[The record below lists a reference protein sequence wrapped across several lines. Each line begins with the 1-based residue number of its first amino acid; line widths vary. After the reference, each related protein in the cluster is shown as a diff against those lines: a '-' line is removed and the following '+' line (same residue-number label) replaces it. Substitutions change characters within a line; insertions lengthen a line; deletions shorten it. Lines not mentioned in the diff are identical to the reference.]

1 MADDYRSKLGLNTE
15 EYDRGMAEA
24 KSKTEQF
31 QKAADNTGKTL
42 QNLENQSRSTGRIL
56 EDIAGSEKAARS
68 MQNYRGQLMKVT
80 KQIQDLT
87 VTYRN
92 MDSAMKASSIGQETA
107 AKIRELTAQAAQ
119 YKDAIQDV
127 QQEITRMASDTAI
140 WDGMKQGIEGVSSVL
155 QSFAAAGIL
164 GEKSTEKLVKV
175 IAKLKGVE
183 AATNAV
189 IRIGNMLQKNSA
201 AVAAIRTVQLKLQT
215 KATGEATIAQK
226 LLNAAMNANP
236 VGILIGLLATVA
248 AGIAIFT
255 SRTKEATEAQEDENK
270 ALEKAKEDWENFK
283 KSIGSAVGDVT
294 GKFKSLQ
301 HSYSRLSSEM
311 EKKRWIEE
319 NKSAFDKLNLAITDV
334 NSADEVFIKQSEA
347 VIAALKARA
356 RANALQSIYEEK
368 YKEQAEAALEA
379 QKKLNDATKV
389 NAGLRVSTDA
399 WGNAPDNWQKAG
411 LKQNQDYTYEW
422 GGGQSGMGYM
432 TLTEEGARKMNEFYR
447 NAAQAAGDEL
457 INATTTDIAIIEG
470 MWDDAEREALAAEAA
485 VSKLIKPSGGSG
497 SGSGSGGGNN
507 KPDEI
512 KIEAGSL
519 AEAQKKVNELQAKL
533 NAMSPD
539 NEAFASTKAELAAA
553 QKEVERIKALLEEA
567 KGVEIPEWDEGSLAE
582 AQHFVTFFQKEL
594 DNLDPASDEFN
605 ETLEILRLWQQR
617 VDEIRKKM
625 GEITEESESV
635 LDAYKRIEREADEI
649 NLSLSIGAIDEKT
662 AREAIRKLNEELQAL
677 GLTITVGLD
686 IDAPDK
692 KELEKTLSGTIDTIN
707 DYFSKTASAFTAPV
721 HAVNNVVSAFENM
734 NEKMSD
740 PDASAWEQFFSV
752 FQVGESI
759 IQGVSTVMSV
769 LATVTE
775 LLTALK
781 TKNAAASA
789 AETAATTAETAA
801 SGANTAAKITEAAAT
816 GALAGAEAGS
826 SVASVP
832 YVGPILAIA
841 AIAAV
846 MAAIIGIIASAKGFA
861 EGGIVGGHS
870 YTGDKILARVNS
882 QELIL
887 TKEQQDAAWR
897 QMNQINTVERQ
908 PVAGS
913 VTFKVHGTDLVG
925 VLNNYSNKQSK
936 I

>member
-31 QKAADNTGKTL
+31 QKTADNTNKSL
-42 QNLENQSRSTGRIL
+42 QNLENKSRTVGRIL
-56 EDIAGSEKAARS
+56 EDVAGSEKAARS

-107 AKIRELTAQAAQ
+107 AKIRELTARAAE

-127 QQEITRMASDTAI
+127 QQEITAMASDTAI
-140 WDGMKQGIEGVSSVL
+140 WDGMKQGVEGVSSVL

-175 IAKLKGVE
+175 IAKLKGIE

-255 SRTKEATEAQEDENK
+255 SRTKEASEVQEQENK
-270 ALEKAKEDWENFK
+270 ALEKAKEDWENYK

-311 EKKRWIEE
+311 EKKKWIEE
-319 NKSAFDKLNLAITDV
+319 NKSAFDKLGLAITDV
-334 NSADEVFIKQSEA
+334 NSADEVFIRQSEA

-356 RANALQSIYEEK
+356 RANALQSLYEEK

-379 QKKLNDATKV
+379 QKKLNEAVKV
-389 NAGLRVSTDA
+389 NSGLRVTTDA

-411 LKQNQDYTYEW
+411 LKQNEDYSYEW
-422 GGGQSGMGYM
+422 GGGQSGMGFM
-432 TLTEEGARKMNEFYR
+432 TLTDAGARKLNEYYR
-447 NAAQAAGDEL
+447 NAAKAAGDEL

-470 MWDDAEREALAAEAA
+470 MWDDAEKEALAAQAA
-485 VSKLIKPSGGSG
+485 VSKLIKPSGGG
-497 SGSGSGGGNN
+497 NGGNGGN
-507 KPDEI
+507 KTKPNEI
-512 KIEAGSL
+512 EIEAGSL

-539 NEAFASTKAELAAA
+539 NEAFTKTKQELAAA

-567 KGVEIPEWDEGSLAE
+567 KAAEIPEWDEGSLAE

-605 ETLEILRLWQQR
+605 ETLIILRAWQQR
-617 VDEIRKKM
+617 VEEIRKKM
-625 GEITEESESV
+625 GEVVDESESV

-649 NLSLSIGAIDEKT
+649 NLSLEIGAIDEAS
-662 AREAIRKLNEELQAL
+662 AREAINKLNKELEAL
-677 GLTITVGLD
+677 GLTIRVGLE
-686 IDAPDK
+686 IDKPDTNK
-692 KELEKTLSGTIDTIN
+692 LEKTLSGTIDTIN
-707 DYFSKTASAFTAPV
+707 DYFSKSASAFTAPV
-721 HAVNNVVSAFENM
+721 HAVNNVISAFENM
-734 NEKMSD
+734 NDKMSD

-781 TKNAAASA
+781 GKNAAASA
-789 AETAATTAETAA
+789 AEAAAAAADATAQGTDAGATMTNAA
-801 SGANTAAKITEAAAT
+801 AHGAAAAT
-816 GALAGAEAGS
+816 KAGE
-826 SVASVP
+826 SVASIP
-832 YVGPILAIA
+832 IAGAILAPIAIVAVLA
-841 AIAAV
+841 AILAM
-846 MAAIIGIIASAKGFA
+846 MASLGKFA
-861 EGGIVGGHS
+861 EGGVVGGHS

-882 QELIL
+882 GELIL
-887 TKEQQDAAWR
+887 NGRQQESLYKQLTTDTV
-897 QMNQINTVERQ
+897 NNIINAPT
-908 PVAGS
+908 GN

-925 VLNNYSNKQSK
+925 VLNNYSNKHNK

>member
-1 MADDYRSKLGLNTE
+1 MAEDYRTKLGLNTE

-31 QKAADNTGKTL
+31 QKTADNTNKSL
-42 QNLENQSRSTGRIL
+42 QNLENKSRSVGRIL
-56 EDIAGSEKAARS
+56 EDVSGSEKAARS
-68 MQNYRGQLMKVT
+68 MQNYRGQLMKIT

-107 AKIRELTAQAAQ
+107 AKIRELTERAAE
-119 YKDAIQDV
+119 YKDAVMDV
-127 QQEITRMASDTAI
+127 QQEITAMASDTAI
-140 WDGMKQGIEGVSSVL
+140 WDGMKQGVEGVSSVL

-164 GEKSTEKLVKV
+164 SEESTEKLVKV
-175 IAKLKGVE
+175 IAKLKGIE
-183 AATNAV
+183 AATNAI

-248 AGIAIFT
+248 AGIAIFA
-255 SRTKEATEAQEDENK
+255 SRTKEASEAQEQENK
-270 ALEKAKEDWENFK
+270 VLEKANEDWENYK
-283 KSIGSAVGDVT
+283 KSIGSAVGEVT

-319 NKSAFDKLNLAITDV
+319 NKSAFDDLGLAITDV
-334 NSADEVFIKQSEA
+334 NSADEVFIRQSEA
-347 VIAALKARA
+347 VVAALKARA
-356 RANALQSIYEEK
+356 RANALQTLYEEK

-379 QKKLNDATKV
+379 QKKLNDAAKV
-389 NAGLRVSTDA
+389 NSGIRITTDA
-399 WGNAPDNWQKAG
+399 KGNAPDDWQKAG
-411 LKQNQDYTYEW
+411 LKQKEDYSYEW
-422 GGGQSGMGYM
+422 GGGQSGMGFM
-432 TLTEEGARKMNEFYR
+432 TLTDAGAKKLNEYYR

-457 INATTTDIAIIEG
+457 INATATDIAIIEG
-470 MWDDAEREALAAEAA
+470 MWDDAEKEALSAEKA
-485 VSKLIKPSGGSG
+485 VSKLLKPSGSSESG
-497 SGSGSGGGNN
+497 SNGGNKT
-507 KPDEI
+507 KPNEI
-512 KIEAGSL
+512 EIESGSL
-519 AEAQKKVNELQAKL
+519 AEAQKKLNELQAKL

-539 NEAFASTKAELAAA
+539 NEAFAQTKKELADA

-567 KGVEIPEWDEGSLAE
+567 KAVEIPEWDEGSLAE

-594 DNLDPASDEFN
+594 DNIDPASDEFN
-605 ETLEILRLWQQR
+605 ETLEILKLWQQR

-625 GEITEESESV
+625 GEVADESESV
-635 LDAYKRIEREADEI
+635 LDAYKRIERQADEI
-649 NLSLSIGAIDEKT
+649 NLSYDIGAIDEAS
-662 AREAIRKLNEELQAL
+662 AREAINKLNKELEAL
-677 GLTITVGLD
+677 GLTVRVGLE
-686 IDAPDK
+686 IDEPK
-692 KELEKTLSGTIDTIN
+692 PGQLEKTLSGTVDTIN

-721 HAVNNVVSAFENM
+721 HAVNNVISAFENM

-740 PDASAWEQFFSV
+740 PDASEWEQFFSI

-775 LLTALK
+775 LLTAMK
-781 TKNAAASA
+781 NKNAIAST
-789 AETAATTAETAA
+789 AEATATTAETAA
-801 SGANTAAKITEAAAT
+801 SSANTTAKITEAAAT

-832 YVGPILAIA
+832 YIGPILAIA
-841 AIAAV
+841 AIASV

-887 TKEQQDAAWR
+887 TKQQQDAVWR
-897 QMNQINTVERQ
+897 QMNQVNTIENQ
-908 PVAGS
+908 PVAGN

-925 VLNNYSNKQSK
+925 VLNNYTNKHNK

>member
-1 MADDYRSKLGLNTE
+1 MTEDYRSKLGLNTE
-15 EYDRGMAEA
+15 EYDRGLAEA

-31 QKAADNTGKTL
+31 QKTADNTNKSL
-42 QNLENQSRSTGRIL
+42 QNLENKSRSVGRIL
-56 EDIAGSEKAARS
+56 EDVSGSEKAARS
-68 MQNYRGQLMKVT
+68 MQNYRGQLMKIT

-92 MDSAMKASSIGQETA
+92 MDSAMKASSLGQETA
-107 AKIRELTAQAAQ
+107 AKIRELTERAAE
-119 YKDAIQDV
+119 YKDAVMDV
-127 QQEITRMASDTAI
+127 QQEITAMASDTAI
-140 WDGMKQGIEGVSSVL
+140 WDGMKQGVEGVSSVL

-164 GEKSTEKLVKV
+164 SEESTEKLVKV
-175 IAKLKGVE
+175 IAKLKGIE
-183 AATNAV
+183 AATNAI

-201 AVAAIRTVQLKLQT
+201 AVAAIRTLQLKLQT

-248 AGIAIFT
+248 AGIAIFA
-255 SRTKEATEAQEDENK
+255 SRTKEASEAQEQENK
-270 ALEKAKEDWENFK
+270 VLEKANEDWENYK
-283 KSIGSAVGDVT
+283 KSIGSAVGEVT

-319 NKSAFDKLNLAITDV
+319 NKSAFDDLGLAITDV

-347 VIAALKARA
+347 VVAALKARA
-356 RANALQSIYEEK
+356 RANALQTLYEEK

-379 QKKLNDATKV
+379 QKKLNDAAKV
-389 NAGLRVSTDA
+389 NSGLRITTDA
-399 WGNAPDNWQKAG
+399 KGNAPDDWQKAG
-411 LKQNQDYTYEW
+411 LKQKEDYSYEW
-422 GGGQSGMGYM
+422 GGGQSGMGFM
-432 TLTEEGARKMNEFYR
+432 TLTDAGAKKLNEYYR

-457 INATTTDIAIIEG
+457 INATATDIAIIEG
-470 MWDDAEREALAAEAA
+470 MWDDAEKEALSAEKA
-485 VSKLIKPSGGSG
+485 VSKLLKPSGSSESG
-497 SGSGSGGGNN
+497 SNGGNKT
-507 KPDEI
+507 KPNEI
-512 KIEAGSL
+512 EIESGSL
-519 AEAQKKVNELQAKL
+519 AEAQKKLNELQAKL

-539 NEAFASTKAELAAA
+539 NEAFAQTKKELADA
-553 QKEVERIKALLEEA
+553 QNEVERIKALLEEA
-567 KGVEIPEWDEGSLAE
+567 KAVEIPEWDEGSLAE

-594 DNLDPASDEFN
+594 DNIDPASDEFN
-605 ETLEILRLWQQR
+605 ETLEILKIWQQR
-617 VDEIRKKM
+617 VEEIRKKM
-625 GEITEESESV
+625 GEVADESESV
-635 LDAYKRIEREADEI
+635 LDAYKRIERQADEI
-649 NLSLSIGAIDEKT
+649 NLSYDIGAIDESA
-662 AREAIRKLNEELQAL
+662 AREAISKLNKELESL
-677 GLTITVGLD
+677 GLTVRVGLE
-686 IDAPDK
+686 IDEP
-692 KELEKTLSGTIDTIN
+692 EPEQLEKTLSGTVDTIN

-721 HAVNNVVSAFENM
+721 HAVNNVISAFENM
-734 NEKMSD
+734 NEKMTD
-740 PDASAWEQFFSV
+740 PDASEWEQFFSI

-775 LLTALK
+775 LLTAMK
-781 TKNAAASA
+781 NKNAIAST
-789 AETAATTAETAA
+789 AEATATTAETAA
-801 SGANTAAKITEAAAT
+801 SSANTTAKITEAAAT

-832 YVGPILAIA
+832 YIGPILAIA
-841 AIAAV
+841 AIASV

-887 TKEQQDAAWR
+887 TKQQQDAVWR
-897 QMNQINTVERQ
+897 QMNQVNTIENQSV
-908 PVAGS
+908 GGN

-925 VLNNYSNKQSK
+925 VLNNYTNKHNK

>member
-1 MADDYRSKLGLNTE
+1 MAEDYRTKLGLNTE

-31 QKAADNTGKTL
+31 QKTADNTNKSL
-42 QNLENQSRSTGRIL
+42 QNLENKSRSVGRIL
-56 EDIAGSEKAARS
+56 EDVSGSEKAARS
-68 MQNYRGQLMKVT
+68 MQNYRGQLMKIT

-107 AKIRELTAQAAQ
+107 AKIRELTERAAE
-119 YKDAIQDV
+119 YKDAVMDV
-127 QQEITRMASDTAI
+127 QQEITAMASDTAI
-140 WDGMKQGIEGVSSVL
+140 WDGMKQGVEGVSSVL

-164 GEKSTEKLVKV
+164 SEESTEKLVKV
-175 IAKLKGVE
+175 IAKLKGIE
-183 AATNAV
+183 AATNAI

-248 AGIAIFT
+248 AGIAIFA
-255 SRTKEATEAQEDENK
+255 SRTKEASEAQEQENK
-270 ALEKAKEDWENFK
+270 AIEKANEDWENYK
-283 KSIGSAVGDVT
+283 KSIGSAVGEVT

-319 NKSAFDKLNLAITDV
+319 NKSAFDDLGLAITDV
-334 NSADEVFIKQSEA
+334 NNADEVFIRQSEA
-347 VIAALKARA
+347 VVAALKARA
-356 RANALQSIYEEK
+356 RANALQTLYEEK

-379 QKKLNDATKV
+379 QKKLNDAAKV
-389 NAGLRVSTDA
+389 NSGLRITTNA
-399 WGNAPDNWQKAG
+399 KGKAPDDWQKAG
-411 LKQNQDYTYEW
+411 LKQKEDYSYEW
-422 GGGQSGMGYM
+422 GGGQSGMGFM
-432 TLTEEGARKMNEFYR
+432 TLTDAGAKKLNEYYR

-457 INATTTDIAIIEG
+457 INATATDIAIIEG
-470 MWDDAEREALAAEAA
+470 MWDDAEKEALSAEKA
-485 VSKLIKPSGGSG
+485 VSKLLKPSGSSESG
-497 SGSGSGGGNN
+497 SNGGNKT
-507 KPDEI
+507 KPNEI
-512 KIEAGSL
+512 EIESGSL
-519 AEAQKKVNELQAKL
+519 AEAQKKLNEVQAKL

-539 NEAFASTKAELAAA
+539 NKAFAQTKQELADA

-567 KGVEIPEWDEGSLAE
+567 KAVEIPEWDEGSLAE

-594 DNLDPASDEFN
+594 DNIDPASDEFN
-605 ETLEILRLWQQR
+605 ETLEILKIWQQK
-617 VDEIRKKM
+617 VEDIRKKM
-625 GEITEESESV
+625 GEVADESESV
-635 LDAYKRIEREADEI
+635 LDAYKRIERQADEI
-649 NLSLSIGAIDEKT
+649 NLSLEIGAIDEAS
-662 AREAIRKLNEELQAL
+662 AREAINKLNKELEAL
-677 GLTITVGLD
+677 GLTFRVDLE
-686 IDAPDK
+686 IDEPEPDQ
-692 KELEKTLSGTIDTIN
+692 LEKTLSGTVDTIN

-721 HAVNNVVSAFENM
+721 HAVNNVISAFENM
-734 NEKMSD
+734 NEKMTD
-740 PDASAWEQFFSV
+740 PDASEWEQFFSI

-775 LLTALK
+775 LLTAMK
-781 TKNAAASA
+781 NKNAIAST
-789 AETAATTAETAA
+789 AEATATTAETAA
-801 SGANTAAKITEAAAT
+801 SSANTTAKITEAAAT

-832 YVGPILAIA
+832 YIGPILAIA
-841 AIAAV
+841 AIASV

-887 TKEQQDAAWR
+887 TKQQQDAVWR
-897 QMNQINTVERQ
+897 QMNQVNTIENQ
-908 PVAGS
+908 PVAGN

-925 VLNNYSNKQSK
+925 VLNNYTNKHNK

>member
-1 MADDYRSKLGLNTE
+1 MAEDYRTKLGLNTE

-31 QKAADNTGKTL
+31 QKTADNTNKSL
-42 QNLENQSRSTGRIL
+42 QNLENKSRSVGRIL
-56 EDIAGSEKAARS
+56 EDVSGSEKAARS
-68 MQNYRGQLMKVT
+68 MQNYRGQLMKIT

-107 AKIRELTAQAAQ
+107 AKIRELTERAAE
-119 YKDAIQDV
+119 YKDAVMDV
-127 QQEITRMASDTAI
+127 QQEITAMASDTAI
-140 WDGMKQGIEGVSSVL
+140 WDGMKQGVEGVSSVL

-164 GEKSTEKLVKV
+164 SEESTEKLVKV
-175 IAKLKGVE
+175 IAKLKGIE
-183 AATNAV
+183 ATTNAI
-189 IRIGNMLQKNSA
+189 IRIGNMLQKNSS

-248 AGIAIFT
+248 AGIAIFA
-255 SRTKEATEAQEDENK
+255 SRTKEASEAQEQENK
-270 ALEKAKEDWENFK
+270 VLEKANEDWENYK
-283 KSIGSAVGDVT
+283 KSIGSAVGEVT

-319 NKSAFDKLNLAITDV
+319 NKSAFDDLGLAITDV
-334 NSADEVFIKQSEA
+334 NSADEVFIRQSEA
-347 VIAALKARA
+347 VVAALKARA
-356 RANALQSIYEEK
+356 RANALQTLYEEK

-379 QKKLNDATKV
+379 QKKLNDAAKV
-389 NAGLRVSTDA
+389 NSGIRITTDA
-399 WGNAPDNWQKAG
+399 KGNAPDDWQKAG
-411 LKQNQDYTYEW
+411 LKQKEDYSYEW
-422 GGGQSGMGYM
+422 GGGQSGMGFM
-432 TLTEEGARKMNEFYR
+432 TLTDAGAKKLNEYYR

-457 INATTTDIAIIEG
+457 INATATDIAIIEG
-470 MWDDAEREALAAEAA
+470 MWDDAEKEALSAEKA
-485 VSKLIKPSGGSG
+485 VSKLLKPSGSSESG
-497 SGSGSGGGNN
+497 SNGGNKT
-507 KPDEI
+507 KPNEI
-512 KIEAGSL
+512 EIESGSL
-519 AEAQKKVNELQAKL
+519 AEAQKKLNELQAKL

-539 NEAFASTKAELAAA
+539 NEAFAQTKKELADA

-567 KGVEIPEWDEGSLAE
+567 KAVEIPEWDEGSLAE

-594 DNLDPASDEFN
+594 DNIDPASDEFN
-605 ETLEILRLWQQR
+605 ETLEILKLWQQR

-625 GEITEESESV
+625 GEVADESESV
-635 LDAYKRIEREADEI
+635 LDAYKRIERQADEI
-649 NLSLSIGAIDEKT
+649 NLSYDIGAIDEAS
-662 AREAIRKLNEELQAL
+662 AREAINKLNKELEAL
-677 GLTITVGLD
+677 GLTVRVGLE
-686 IDAPDK
+686 IDEPK
-692 KELEKTLSGTIDTIN
+692 PGQLEKTLSGTVDTIN

-721 HAVNNVVSAFENM
+721 HAVNNVISAFENM

-740 PDASAWEQFFSV
+740 PDASEWEQFFSI

-775 LLTALK
+775 LLTAMK
-781 TKNAAASA
+781 NKNAIAST
-789 AETAATTAETAA
+789 AEATATTAETAA
-801 SGANTAAKITEAAAT
+801 SSANTTAKITEAAAT

-832 YVGPILAIA
+832 YIGPILAIA
-841 AIAAV
+841 AIASV

-887 TKEQQDAAWR
+887 TKQQQDAVWR
-897 QMNQINTVERQ
+897 QMNQVNTIENQ
-908 PVAGS
+908 PVAGN

-925 VLNNYSNKQSK
+925 VLNNYTNKHNK

>member
-1 MADDYRSKLGLNTE
+1 MAEDYRTKLGLNTE

-31 QKAADNTGKTL
+31 QKTADNTNKSL
-42 QNLENQSRSTGRIL
+42 QNLENKSRSVGRIL
-56 EDIAGSEKAARS
+56 EDVSGSEKAARS
-68 MQNYRGQLMKVT
+68 MQNYRGQLMKIT

-107 AKIRELTAQAAQ
+107 AKIRELTERAAE
-119 YKDAIQDV
+119 YKDAVMDV
-127 QQEITRMASDTAI
+127 QQEITAMASDTVI
-140 WDGMKQGIEGVSSVL
+140 WDGMKQGVEGVSSVL

-164 GEKSTEKLVKV
+164 SEESTEKLVKV
-175 IAKLKGVE
+175 IAKLKGIE
-183 AATNAV
+183 ATTNAI

-248 AGIAIFT
+248 AGIAIFA
-255 SRTKEATEAQEDENK
+255 SRTKEASEAQEQENK
-270 ALEKAKEDWENFK
+270 VLEKANEDWENYK
-283 KSIGSAVGDVT
+283 KSIGSAVGEVT

-319 NKSAFDKLNLAITDV
+319 NKSAFNDLGLAITDV
-334 NSADEVFIKQSEA
+334 NSADEVFIRQSEA
-347 VIAALKARA
+347 VVAALKARA
-356 RANALQSIYEEK
+356 RANALQTLYEEK

-379 QKKLNDATKV
+379 QKKLNDAPKV
-389 NAGLRVSTDA
+389 NSGIRIMTDA
-399 WGNAPDNWQKAG
+399 KGNAPDDWQKAG
-411 LKQNQDYTYEW
+411 LKHKEDYSYEW
-422 GGGQSGMGYM
+422 GGGQSSMGFM
-432 TLTEEGARKMNEFYR
+432 TLTDAGAKKLNEYYR

-457 INATTTDIAIIEG
+457 INATATDIAIIEG
-470 MWDDAEREALAAEAA
+470 MWDDAEKEALSAEKA
-485 VSKLIKPSGGSG
+485 VSKLLKPSGSSESG
-497 SGSGSGGGNN
+497 SNGGNKT
-507 KPDEI
+507 KPNEI
-512 KIEAGSL
+512 EIESGSL
-519 AEAQKKVNELQAKL
+519 AEAQKKLNELQAKL

-539 NEAFASTKAELAAA
+539 NEAFAQTKKELADA

-567 KGVEIPEWDEGSLAE
+567 KAVEIPEWDEGSLAE

-594 DNLDPASDEFN
+594 DNINPASDEFN
-605 ETLEILRLWQQR
+605 ETLEILKLWQQR

-625 GEITEESESV
+625 GEVADESESV
-635 LDAYKRIEREADEI
+635 LDAYKRIERQADEI
-649 NLSLSIGAIDEKT
+649 NLSYDIGAIDEAS
-662 AREAIRKLNEELQAL
+662 AREAINKLNKELEAL
-677 GLTITVGLD
+677 GLTVRVGLE
-686 IDAPDK
+686 IDEPK
-692 KELEKTLSGTIDTIN
+692 PEQLEKTLSGTVDTIN

-721 HAVNNVVSAFENM
+721 HAVNNVISAFENM

-740 PDASAWEQFFSV
+740 PDASEWEKFFSI

-775 LLTALK
+775 LLTAMK
-781 TKNAAASA
+781 NKNAIAST
-789 AETAATTAETAA
+789 AEATATTAETAA
-801 SGANTAAKITEAAAT
+801 SSANTTAKITEAAAT

-832 YVGPILAIA
+832 YIGPILAIA
-841 AIAAV
+841 AIASV

-887 TKEQQDAAWR
+887 TKQQQDAVWR
-897 QMNQINTVERQ
+897 QMNQVNTIENQ
-908 PVAGS
+908 PVAGN

-925 VLNNYSNKQSK
+925 VLNNYTNKHNK

>member
-31 QKAADNTGKTL
+31 QKTADNTNKSL
-42 QNLENQSRSTGRIL
+42 QNLENKSRTVGRIL
-56 EDIAGSEKAARS
+56 EDVAGSEKAARS

-107 AKIRELTAQAAQ
+107 AKIRELTTRAAE

-127 QQEITRMASDTAI
+127 QQEITAMASDTAI
-140 WDGMKQGIEGVSSVL
+140 WDGMKQGVEGVSSVL

-175 IAKLKGVE
+175 IAKLKGIE

-201 AVAAIRTVQLKLQT
+201 AVAAVRTVQLKLQT
-215 KATGEATIAQK
+215 NATGEATIAQK

-255 SRTKEATEAQEDENK
+255 SRTKEASEAQEQENK
-270 ALEKAKEDWENFK
+270 AIEKAKEDWENYK
-283 KSIGSAVGDVT
+283 KSIGSSVGEVT
-294 GKFKSLQ
+294 GKFRSLQ

-311 EKKRWIEE
+311 EKKKWIEE
-319 NKSAFDKLNLAITDV
+319 NKLAFDKLGLAITDV

-356 RANALQSIYEEK
+356 RANALQSLYEEK

-379 QKKLNDATKV
+379 QKKLNEAVKV
-389 NAGLRVSTDA
+389 NSGLRITTDA

-411 LKQNQDYTYEW
+411 LKQNEDYSYEW
-422 GGGQSGMGYM
+422 GGGQSGMGFM
-432 TLTEEGARKMNEFYR
+432 TLTDAGARKLNEYYR
-447 NAAQAAGDEL
+447 NAAKAAGDEL

-470 MWDDAEREALAAEAA
+470 MWDDAEKEALAAEAA
-485 VSKLIKPSGGSG
+485 VSKLIKPTG
-497 SGSGSGGGNN
+497 GSGGGNGGN
-507 KPDEI
+507 KTKPNEI
-512 KIEAGSL
+512 EIEAGSL

-539 NEAFASTKAELAAA
+539 NEAFTQTKQELAAA
-553 QKEVERIKALLEEA
+553 QKEVERIKVLLEEA
-567 KGVEIPEWDEGSLAE
+567 KATEIPEWDDGSLAQ

-605 ETLEILRLWQQR
+605 ETLEILRLWQKR
-617 VDEIRKKM
+617 VEEIRKKM
-625 GEITEESESV
+625 GEIADESESV
-635 LDAYKRIEREADEI
+635 IDAYKRIEREADEI
-649 NLSLSIGAIDEKT
+649 NLSLEIGAIDEAS
-662 AREAIRKLNEELQAL
+662 AREAINKLNKELEAL
-677 GLTITVGLD
+677 GLTIKVGLD
-686 IDAPDK
+686 IDKPDK
-692 KELEKTLSGTIDTIN
+692 EKLEKTLSGTIDTIN
-707 DYFSKTASAFTAPV
+707 DYFSKSASAFTAPV
-721 HAVNNVVSAFENM
+721 HAVNNVISAFENM

-775 LLTALK
+775 LLTTLK
-781 TKNAAASA
+781 GKNAAASGVEA
-789 AETAATTAETAA
+789 TAAAADATAQEADAGATMTNAGAHGAA
-801 SGANTAAKITEAAAT
+801 AAAKSGE
-816 GALAGAEAGS
+816 

-861 EGGIVGGHS
+861 RGGVVGGHS

-887 TKEQQDAAWR
+887 TKPQQEAVWR
-897 QMNQINTVERQ
+897 QMNQVNTIESQ

-925 VLNNYSNKQSK
+925 VLNNYTNKHNK

>member
-1 MADDYRSKLGLNTE
+1 MAEDYRTKLGLNTE

-31 QKAADNTGKTL
+31 QKTADNTNKSL
-42 QNLENQSRSTGRIL
+42 QNLENKSRSVGRIL
-56 EDIAGSEKAARS
+56 EDVSGSEKAARS
-68 MQNYRGQLMKVT
+68 MQNYRGQLMKIT

-107 AKIRELTAQAAQ
+107 AKIRELTERAAE
-119 YKDAIQDV
+119 YKDAVMDV
-127 QQEITRMASDTAI
+127 QQEITAMASDTAI
-140 WDGMKQGIEGVSSVL
+140 WDGMKQGVEGVSSVL

-164 GEKSTEKLVKV
+164 SEESTEKLVKV
-175 IAKLKGVE
+175 IAKLKGIE
-183 AATNAV
+183 AATNAI

-248 AGIAIFT
+248 AGIAIFA
-255 SRTKEATEAQEDENK
+255 SRTKEASEAQEQENK
-270 ALEKAKEDWENFK
+270 VLEKANEDWENYK
-283 KSIGSAVGDVT
+283 KSIGSAVGEVT

-319 NKSAFDKLNLAITDV
+319 NKSAFDDLGLAITDV
-334 NSADEVFIKQSEA
+334 NSADEVFIRQSEA
-347 VIAALKARA
+347 VVAALKARA
-356 RANALQSIYEEK
+356 RANALQTLYEEK

-379 QKKLNDATKV
+379 QKKLNDAAKV
-389 NAGLRVSTDA
+389 NSGIRITTDA
-399 WGNAPDNWQKAG
+399 KGNAPDDWQKAG
-411 LKQNQDYTYEW
+411 LKQKEDYSYEW
-422 GGGQSGMGYM
+422 GGGQSGMGFM
-432 TLTEEGARKMNEFYR
+432 TLTDAGAKKLNEYYR

-457 INATTTDIAIIEG
+457 INATATDIAIIEG
-470 MWDDAEREALAAEAA
+470 MWDDAEKEALSAEKA
-485 VSKLIKPSGGSG
+485 VSKLLKPSGSSESG
-497 SGSGSGGGNN
+497 SNGGNKT
-507 KPDEI
+507 KPNEI
-512 KIEAGSL
+512 EIESGSL
-519 AEAQKKVNELQAKL
+519 AEAQKKLNELQAKL

-539 NEAFASTKAELAAA
+539 NEAFAKTKQELADA

-567 KGVEIPEWDEGSLAE
+567 KAVEIPEWDEGSLAE

-594 DNLDPASDEFN
+594 DNIDPASDEFN
-605 ETLEILRLWQQR
+605 ETFEILKLWQQR

-625 GEITEESESV
+625 GEVADESESV
-635 LDAYKRIEREADEI
+635 LDAYKRIERQADEI
-649 NLSLSIGAIDEKT
+649 NLSLEIGAIDEAS
-662 AREAIRKLNEELQAL
+662 AREAINKLNKELEAL
-677 GLTITVGLD
+677 GLTVRVGLE
-686 IDAPDK
+686 IDDPDK
-692 KELEKTLSGTIDTIN
+692 EQLENTLSGTVDTIN

-721 HAVNNVVSAFENM
+721 HAVNNVISAFENM
-734 NEKMSD
+734 NEKMWD
-740 PDASAWEQFFSV
+740 PDASEWEKFFSI

-775 LLTALK
+775 LLTAMK
-781 TKNAAASA
+781 NKNAIAST
-789 AETAATTAETAA
+789 AEATATAAETAA
-801 SGANTAAKITEAAAT
+801 SGANTTAKITEAAAT

-832 YVGPILAIA
+832 YIGPILAIA
-841 AIAAV
+841 AIASV

-887 TKEQQDAAWR
+887 TKQQQDAVWR
-897 QMNQINTVERQ
+897 QMNQVNTIENQ
-908 PVAGS
+908 PVAGN

-925 VLNNYSNKQSK
+925 VLNNYTNKHNK

>member
-1 MADDYRSKLGLNTE
+1 MAEDYRTKLGLNTE

-31 QKAADNTGKTL
+31 QKTADNTNKSL
-42 QNLENQSRSTGRIL
+42 QNLENKSRSVGRIL
-56 EDIAGSEKAARS
+56 EDVSGSEKAARS
-68 MQNYRGQLMKVT
+68 MQNYRGQLMKIT

-107 AKIRELTAQAAQ
+107 AKIRELTERAAE
-119 YKDAIQDV
+119 YKDAVMDV
-127 QQEITRMASDTAI
+127 QQEITAMASDTAI
-140 WDGMKQGIEGVSSVL
+140 WDGMKQGVEGVSSVL

-164 GEKSTEKLVKV
+164 SEESTEKLVKV
-175 IAKLKGVE
+175 IAKLKGIE
-183 AATNAV
+183 AATNAI
-189 IRIGNMLQKNSA
+189 IRIGNMLQKNSS

-248 AGIAIFT
+248 AGIAIFA
-255 SRTKEATEAQEDENK
+255 SRTKEASEAQEQENK
-270 ALEKAKEDWENFK
+270 VLEKANEDWENYK
-283 KSIGSAVGDVT
+283 KSIGSAVGEVT

-319 NKSAFDKLNLAITDV
+319 NKSAFDDLGLAITDV
-334 NSADEVFIKQSEA
+334 NSADEVFIRQSEA
-347 VIAALKARA
+347 VVAALKARA
-356 RANALQSIYEEK
+356 RANALQTLYEEK

-379 QKKLNDATKV
+379 QKKLNDAAKV
-389 NAGLRVSTDA
+389 NSGIRITTDA
-399 WGNAPDNWQKAG
+399 KGNAPDDWQKAG
-411 LKQNQDYTYEW
+411 LKQKEDYSYEW
-422 GGGQSGMGYM
+422 GGGQSGMGFM
-432 TLTEEGARKMNEFYR
+432 TLTDAGAKKLNEYYR

-457 INATTTDIAIIEG
+457 INATATDIAIIEG
-470 MWDDAEREALAAEAA
+470 MWDDAEKEALSAEKA
-485 VSKLIKPSGGSG
+485 VSKLLKPSGSSESG
-497 SGSGSGGGNN
+497 SNGGNKT
-507 KPDEI
+507 KPNEI
-512 KIEAGSL
+512 EIESGSL
-519 AEAQKKVNELQAKL
+519 AEAQKKLNELQAKL

-539 NEAFASTKAELAAA
+539 NEAFAQTKKELADA

-567 KGVEIPEWDEGSLAE
+567 KAVEIPEWDEGSLAE

-594 DNLDPASDEFN
+594 DNIDPASDEFN
-605 ETLEILRLWQQR
+605 ETLEILKLWQQR

-625 GEITEESESV
+625 GEVADESESV
-635 LDAYKRIEREADEI
+635 LDAYKRIERQADEI
-649 NLSLSIGAIDEKT
+649 NLSYDIGAIDEAS
-662 AREAIRKLNEELQAL
+662 AREAINKLNKELEAL
-677 GLTITVGLD
+677 GLTVRVGLE
-686 IDAPDK
+686 IDEPK
-692 KELEKTLSGTIDTIN
+692 PGQLEKTLSGTVDTIN

-721 HAVNNVVSAFENM
+721 HAVNNVISAFENM

-740 PDASAWEQFFSV
+740 PDASEWEQFFSI

-775 LLTALK
+775 LLTAMK
-781 TKNAAASA
+781 NKNAIAST
-789 AETAATTAETAA
+789 AEATATTAETAA
-801 SGANTAAKITEAAAT
+801 SSANTTAKITEAAAT

-832 YVGPILAIA
+832 YIGPILAIA
-841 AIAAV
+841 AIASV

-887 TKEQQDAAWR
+887 TKQQQDAVWR
-897 QMNQINTVERQ
+897 QMNQVNTIENQ
-908 PVAGS
+908 PVAGN

-925 VLNNYSNKQSK
+925 VLNNYTNKHNK

>member
-1 MADDYRSKLGLNTE
+1 MAEDYRSKLGLNTE

-31 QKAADNTGKTL
+31 QKTADNTNKSL
-42 QNLENQSRSTGRIL
+42 QNLENKSRSVGRIL
-56 EDIAGSEKAARS
+56 EDVSGSEKAARS
-68 MQNYRGQLMKVT
+68 MQNYRGQLMKIT

-107 AKIRELTAQAAQ
+107 AKIRELTERAAE
-119 YKDAIQDV
+119 YKDAVMDV
-127 QQEITRMASDTAI
+127 QQEITAMASDTAI
-140 WDGMKQGIEGVSSVL
+140 WDGMKQGVEGVSSVL

-164 GEKSTEKLVKV
+164 SEESTEKLVKV
-175 IAKLKGVE
+175 IAKLKGIE
-183 AATNAV
+183 AATNAI

-248 AGIAIFT
+248 AGIAIFA
-255 SRTKEATEAQEDENK
+255 SRTKEASEAQEQENK
-270 ALEKAKEDWENFK
+270 VLEKANEDWENYK
-283 KSIGSAVGDVT
+283 KSIGSAVGEVT

-311 EKKRWIEE
+311 EKKRWIEA
-319 NKSAFDKLNLAITDV
+319 NKSAFDDLGLAITDV
-334 NSADEVFIKQSEA
+334 NSADEVFIRQSEA
-347 VIAALKARA
+347 VVAALKARA
-356 RANALQSIYEEK
+356 RANALQTLYEEK

-379 QKKLNDATKV
+379 QKKLNDAAKV
-389 NAGLRVSTDA
+389 NSGIRITTDA
-399 WGNAPDNWQKAG
+399 KGNAPDDWQKAG
-411 LKQNQDYTYEW
+411 LKQKEDYSYEW
-422 GGGQSGMGYM
+422 GGGQSGMGFM
-432 TLTEEGARKMNEFYR
+432 TLTDAGAKKLNEYYR

-457 INATTTDIAIIEG
+457 INATATDIAIIEG
-470 MWDDAEREALAAEAA
+470 MWDDAEKEALSAEKA
-485 VSKLIKPSGGSG
+485 VSKLLKPSGSSESG
-497 SGSGSGGGNN
+497 SNGGNKT
-507 KPDEI
+507 KPNEI
-512 KIEAGSL
+512 EIESGSL
-519 AEAQKKVNELQAKL
+519 AEAQKKLNELQAKL

-539 NEAFASTKAELAAA
+539 NEAFAQTKKELADA

-567 KGVEIPEWDEGSLAE
+567 KAVEIPEWDEGSLAE

-594 DNLDPASDEFN
+594 DNIDPASDEFN
-605 ETLEILRLWQQR
+605 ETLEILKLWQQR
-617 VDEIRKKM
+617 VEEIRKKM
-625 GEITEESESV
+625 GEVTDESESV
-635 LDAYKRIEREADEI
+635 LDAYKRIERQADEI
-649 NLSLSIGAIDEKT
+649 NLSLEIGAIDEAS
-662 AREAIRKLNEELQAL
+662 AREAINKLNKELEAL
-677 GLTITVGLD
+677 GLTVRVGLE
-686 IDAPDK
+686 IDEPK
-692 KELEKTLSGTIDTIN
+692 PEQLEKTLSGTVDTIN

-721 HAVNNVVSAFENM
+721 HAVNNVISAFENM

-740 PDASAWEQFFSV
+740 PDASEWEQFFSI

-775 LLTALK
+775 LLTAMK
-781 TKNAAASA
+781 NKNAIAST
-789 AETAATTAETAA
+789 AEATATTAETAA
-801 SGANTAAKITEAAAT
+801 SSANTTAKITEAAAT

-832 YVGPILAIA
+832 YIGPILAIA
-841 AIAAV
+841 AIASV

-887 TKEQQDAAWR
+887 TKQQQDAVWR
-897 QMNQINTVERQ
+897 QMNQVNTIENQ
-908 PVAGS
+908 PVAGN

-925 VLNNYSNKQSK
+925 VLNNYTNKHNK

>member
-1 MADDYRSKLGLNTE
+1 
-15 EYDRGMAEA
+15 
-24 KSKTEQF
+24 
-31 QKAADNTGKTL
+31 
-42 QNLENQSRSTGRIL
+42 
-56 EDIAGSEKAARS
+56 
-68 MQNYRGQLMKVT
+68 
-80 KQIQDLT
+80 
-87 VTYRN
+87 
-92 MDSAMKASSIGQETA
+92 
-107 AKIRELTAQAAQ
+107 
-119 YKDAIQDV
+119 
-127 QQEITRMASDTAI
+127 
-140 WDGMKQGIEGVSSVL
+140 
-155 QSFAAAGIL
+155 
-164 GEKSTEKLVKV
+164 
-175 IAKLKGVE
+175 
-183 AATNAV
+183 
-189 IRIGNMLQKNSA
+189 
-201 AVAAIRTVQLKLQT
+201 
-215 KATGEATIAQK
+215 
-226 LLNAAMNANP
+226 
-236 VGILIGLLATVA
+236 
-248 AGIAIFT
+248 
-255 SRTKEATEAQEDENK
+255 
-270 ALEKAKEDWENFK
+270 
-283 KSIGSAVGDVT
+283 
-294 GKFKSLQ
+294 
-301 HSYSRLSSEM
+301 
-311 EKKRWIEE
+311 
-319 NKSAFDKLNLAITDV
+319 
-334 NSADEVFIKQSEA
+334 
-347 VIAALKARA
+347 
-356 RANALQSIYEEK
+356 
-368 YKEQAEAALEA
+368 
-379 QKKLNDATKV
+379 
-389 NAGLRVSTDA
+389 
-399 WGNAPDNWQKAG
+399 
-411 LKQNQDYTYEW
+411 
-422 GGGQSGMGYM
+422 
-432 TLTEEGARKMNEFYR
+432 
-447 NAAQAAGDEL
+447 
-457 INATTTDIAIIEG
+457 
-470 MWDDAEREALAAEAA
+470 
-485 VSKLIKPSGGSG
+485 
-497 SGSGSGGGNN
+497 
-507 KPDEI
+507 
-512 KIEAGSL
+512 
-519 AEAQKKVNELQAKL
+519 
-533 NAMSPD
+533 
-539 NEAFASTKAELAAA
+539 
-553 QKEVERIKALLEEA
+553 
-567 KGVEIPEWDEGSLAE
+567 
-582 AQHFVTFFQKEL
+582 
-594 DNLDPASDEFN
+594 
-605 ETLEILRLWQQR
+605 
-617 VDEIRKKM
+617 M

>member
-1 MADDYRSKLGLNTE
+1 MTEDYRSKLGLNTE
-15 EYDRGMAEA
+15 EYDRGLAEA

-31 QKAADNTGKTL
+31 QKTADNTNKSL
-42 QNLENQSRSTGRIL
+42 QNLENKSRSVGRIL
-56 EDIAGSEKAARS
+56 EDVSGSEKAARS
-68 MQNYRGQLMKVT
+68 MQNYRGQLMKIT

-92 MDSAMKASSIGQETA
+92 MDSAMKASSLGQETA
-107 AKIRELTAQAAQ
+107 AKIRELTERAAE
-119 YKDAIQDV
+119 YKDAVMDV
-127 QQEITRMASDTAI
+127 QQEITAMASDTAI
-140 WDGMKQGIEGVSSVL
+140 WDGMKQGVEGVSSVL

-164 GEKSTEKLVKV
+164 SEESTEKLVKV
-175 IAKLKGVE
+175 IAKLKGIE
-183 AATNAV
+183 AATNAI

-201 AVAAIRTVQLKLQT
+201 AVAAIRTLQLKLQT

-248 AGIAIFT
+248 AGIAIFA
-255 SRTKEATEAQEDENK
+255 SRTKEASEAQEQENK
-270 ALEKAKEDWENFK
+270 VLEKANEDWENYK
-283 KSIGSAVGDVT
+283 KSIGSAVGEVT

-301 HSYSRLSSEM
+301 HSYSRLSSDM

-319 NKSAFDKLNLAITDV
+319 NKSAFDDLGLAITDV

-347 VIAALKARA
+347 VVAALKARA
-356 RANALQSIYEEK
+356 RANALQTLYEEK

-379 QKKLNDATKV
+379 QKKLNDAAKV
-389 NAGLRVSTDA
+389 NSGLRITTDA
-399 WGNAPDNWQKAG
+399 KGNAPDDWQKAG
-411 LKQNQDYTYEW
+411 LKQKEDYSYEW
-422 GGGQSGMGYM
+422 GGGQSGMGFM
-432 TLTEEGARKMNEFYR
+432 TLTDAGAKKLNEYYR

-457 INATTTDIAIIEG
+457 INATATDIAIIEG
-470 MWDDAEREALAAEAA
+470 MWDDAEKEALSAEKA
-485 VSKLIKPSGGSG
+485 VSKLLKPSGSSESG
-497 SGSGSGGGNN
+497 SNGGNKT
-507 KPDEI
+507 KPNEI
-512 KIEAGSL
+512 EIESGSL
-519 AEAQKKVNELQAKL
+519 AEAQKKLNELQAKL

-539 NEAFASTKAELAAA
+539 NEAFAQTKKELADA

-567 KGVEIPEWDEGSLAE
+567 KAVEIPEWDEGSLAE

-594 DNLDPASDEFN
+594 DNIDPASDEFN
-605 ETLEILRLWQQR
+605 ETLEILKIWQQR
-617 VDEIRKKM
+617 VEEIRKKM
-625 GEITEESESV
+625 GEVADESESV
-635 LDAYKRIEREADEI
+635 LDAYKRIERQADEI
-649 NLSLSIGAIDEKT
+649 NLSLEIGAIDESA
-662 AREAIRKLNEELQAL
+662 AREAISKLNKELESL
-677 GLTITVGLD
+677 GLTVRVGLE
-686 IDAPDK
+686 IDEP
-692 KELEKTLSGTIDTIN
+692 EPEQLEKTLSGTVDTIN

-721 HAVNNVVSAFENM
+721 HAVNNVISAFENM
-734 NEKMSD
+734 NEKMTD
-740 PDASAWEQFFSV
+740 PDASEWEQFFSI

-775 LLTALK
+775 LLTAMK
-781 TKNAAASA
+781 NKNAIAST
-789 AETAATTAETAA
+789 AEATATTAETAA
-801 SGANTAAKITEAAAT
+801 SSANTTAKITEAAAT

-832 YVGPILAIA
+832 YIGPILAIA
-841 AIAAV
+841 AIASV

-887 TKEQQDAAWR
+887 TKQQQDAVWK
-897 QMNQINTVERQ
+897 QMNQVNTIENQ
-908 PVAGS
+908 PVAGN

-925 VLNNYSNKQSK
+925 VLNNYTNKHNK

>member
-1 MADDYRSKLGLNTE
+1 MAEDYRTKLGLNTE

-31 QKAADNTGKTL
+31 QKTADNTNKSL
-42 QNLENQSRSTGRIL
+42 QNLENKSRSVGRIL
-56 EDIAGSEKAARS
+56 EDVSGSEKAARS
-68 MQNYRGQLMKVT
+68 MQNYRGQLMKIT

-107 AKIRELTAQAAQ
+107 AKIRELTERAAE
-119 YKDAIQDV
+119 YKDAVMDV
-127 QQEITRMASDTAI
+127 QQEITAMASDTAI
-140 WDGMKQGIEGVSSVL
+140 WDGMKQGVEGVSSVL

-164 GEKSTEKLVKV
+164 SEESTEKLVKV
-175 IAKLKGVE
+175 IAKLKGIE
-183 AATNAV
+183 AATNAI

-248 AGIAIFT
+248 AGIAIFA
-255 SRTKEATEAQEDENK
+255 SRTKEASEAQEQENK
-270 ALEKAKEDWENFK
+270 VLEKANEDWENYK
-283 KSIGSAVGDVT
+283 KSIGSAVGEVT

-319 NKSAFDKLNLAITDV
+319 NKSAFDDLGLAITDV
-334 NSADEVFIKQSEA
+334 NSADEVFIRQSEA
-347 VIAALKARA
+347 VVAALKARA
-356 RANALQSIYEEK
+356 RANALQTLYEEK

-379 QKKLNDATKV
+379 QKKLNDAAKV
-389 NAGLRVSTDA
+389 NSGIRITTDA
-399 WGNAPDNWQKAG
+399 KGNAPDDWQKAG
-411 LKQNQDYTYEW
+411 LKQKEDYSYEW
-422 GGGQSGMGYM
+422 GGGQSGMGFM
-432 TLTEEGARKMNEFYR
+432 TLTDAGAKKLNEYYR

-457 INATTTDIAIIEG
+457 INATATDIAIIEG
-470 MWDDAEREALAAEAA
+470 MWDDAEKEALSAEKA
-485 VSKLIKPSGGSG
+485 VSKLLKPSGSSESG
-497 SGSGSGGGNN
+497 SNGGNKT
-507 KPDEI
+507 KPNEI
-512 KIEAGSL
+512 EIESGSL
-519 AEAQKKVNELQAKL
+519 AEAQKKLNELQAKL

-539 NEAFASTKAELAAA
+539 NEAFAQTKKELADA

-567 KGVEIPEWDEGSLAE
+567 KAVEIPEWDEGSLAE

-594 DNLDPASDEFN
+594 DNIDPASDEFN
-605 ETLEILRLWQQR
+605 ETLEILKIWQQK
-617 VDEIRKKM
+617 VEDIRKKM
-625 GEITEESESV
+625 GEVADESESV
-635 LDAYKRIEREADEI
+635 LDAYKRIERQADEI
-649 NLSLSIGAIDEKT
+649 NLSLEIGAIDEAS
-662 AREAIRKLNEELQAL
+662 AREAINKLNKELEAL
-677 GLTITVGLD
+677 GLTVRVGLE
-686 IDAPDK
+686 IDEPEPDQ
-692 KELEKTLSGTIDTIN
+692 LEKTLSGTVDTIN

-721 HAVNNVVSAFENM
+721 HAVNNVISAFENM
-734 NEKMSD
+734 NEKMTD
-740 PDASAWEQFFSV
+740 PDASEWEQFFSI

-775 LLTALK
+775 LLTAMK
-781 TKNAAASA
+781 NKNAIAST
-789 AETAATTAETAA
+789 AEAAATTAETAA
-801 SGANTAAKITEAAAT
+801 SGANTTAKITEAAAT

-841 AIAAV
+841 AIASV

-887 TKEQQDAAWR
+887 TKQQQDAVWR
-897 QMNQINTVERQ
+897 QMNQVNTIENQ
-908 PVAGS
+908 PVAGN

-925 VLNNYSNKQSK
+925 VLNNYTNKHNK